1 MSLVELRGAGAW
13 LHDIYVDSQARS
25 GGIGRR
31 LLEAAKEAALA
42 LGSGSLM
49 LSASSQNVAARQ
61 LFERAG
67 LRPTMVEMR
76 IELGT

>member
-1 MSLVELRGAGAW
+1 V
-13 LHDIYVDSQARS
+13 HDLDVDPGARS
-25 GGIGRR
+25 GEIGRR

-49 LSASSQNVAARQ
+49 LSASSRNAAARH

-67 LRPTMVEMR
+67 LRTIMVEMR
-76 IELGT
+76 IELEA